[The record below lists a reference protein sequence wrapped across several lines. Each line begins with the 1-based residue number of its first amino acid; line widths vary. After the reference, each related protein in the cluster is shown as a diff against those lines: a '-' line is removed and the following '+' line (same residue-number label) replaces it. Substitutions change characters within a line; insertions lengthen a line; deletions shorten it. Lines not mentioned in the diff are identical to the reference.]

1 LEYPVFFIVYLQ
13 DNKWRAYIPK
23 KGNTFNY
30 VTKKALGNG
39 YIDEKSDADFEFF

>member
-1 LEYPVFFIVYLQ
+1 M
-13 DNKWRAYIPK
+13 ASYIPK

-39 YIDEKSDADFEFF
+39 YIDEKSDADFEFFKNNFLDNLIIIVR